1 MHSFSKFKYT
11 LVIIVIFTLSCQD
24 TDRIYKKSEMYHIN
38 DISFPIDYEDFSNG
52 IFKYSETCGQFHFL
66 STTSK
71 YLKSYTTKGSIIDSI
86 NLTSL
91 PTINDIYVLTKDS
104 IFLSLEN
111 KNELLLINRNGDILM
126 KYNFKIKNNS
136 KPFYIYNYSAFPL
149 VIKDSLVFTYHYF
162 ENETEINNLPN
173 YFSSPRELV
182 FNLHDSLNLKY
193 KMGKFPTSY
202 IDADFSEMNPQRT
215 FGHDKYVLYSF
226 EASDSIFIYNSNGI
240 IVKSLALNSN
250 MFNQNTRLNTE
261 NIMKENYFNEIIKYT
276 VENDRFANMVYI
288 PEKNVYVRALKRGV
302 SYSNNNGTKNRVED
316 CPWFIL
322 VYNENFN
329 LINTIEMGQSKFIVY
344 LMVLADDGNI
354 YVPYLKNDNKNETH
368 FAVFNFF

>member
-1 MHSFSKFKYT
+1 
-11 LVIIVIFTLSCQD
+11 
-24 TDRIYKKSEMYHIN
+24 
-38 DISFPIDYEDFSNG
+38 
-52 IFKYSETCGQFHFL
+52 
-66 STTSK
+66 
-71 YLKSYTTKGSIIDSI
+71 
-86 NLTSL
+86 
-91 PTINDIYVLTKDS
+91 VLTKDS